1 MSNSETPVQTAECP
15 PAAVAA
21 PPATPVQVSPPAGPD
36 PVTLVMI
43 ALGVVVV
50 AALYLAR
57 EVLIPITLAILLSFV
72 LGPVVSLF
80 RRLQLPRVP
89 AVLLAVLL
97 ALCIIATLGS
107 VIGVQIASLAPD
119 LPRYASTVEQKI
131 NAVQGFAVGQLS
143 QIVARVGD
151 RVRSKSEGQSPT
163 AEPTARSS
171 EAGQNPIPVE
181 VHQPNPGPLEIA
193 QRVLAPILNPLET
206 SLIVLIVSIFILL
219 QREDLRDRLIRLF
232 GASDLHRT
240 TTALDEAAH
249 RLSRYF
255 LSQLVINA
263 AFGIV
268 IGVGLFLIGLP
279 SPVLW
284 GILGA
289 LLRFVPYIGSAIA
302 AILPITL
309 AAGVSPGWM
318 MALETAALFL
328 AVETLT
334 GQFLEPLIYGHSTGL
349 SPVSVVVAAIFW
361 TWLWGPI
368 GLILSTPLTLCLVI
382 LGRHVQRLEFL
393 DVILGDRPALTP
405 VENFYQRM
413 LANDPDEALD
423 QAELLLKERSLTAY
437 YDEIALRGLQLA
449 ANDAQRGVL
458 NADQLERIKNG
469 MRDLVRDLAGHDDR
483 DPSAEE
489 EAEAAETGSQAER
502 EIATSSPPRAAVA
515 PLAPAWRTEAPV
527 LCLAGR
533 GTLDEAATAM
543 LAQLLTKHNLGS
555 RVAPHEAASREYIAA
570 LDIEGLGMVCISYL
584 EIIGSPAHLRYLVRR
599 LRGRLP
605 TGTPILVGLWQ
616 TEDEVLHDHALQ
628 SLVGADHYTTSLREA
643 VETCVRVAHEPAAEA
658 GIAASD
664 RMSSAKIIALA
675 P

>member
-1 MSNSETPVQTAECP
+1 
-15 PAAVAA
+15 
-21 PPATPVQVSPPAGPD
+21 
-36 PVTLVMI
+36 
-43 ALGVVVV
+43 
-50 AALYLAR
+50 
-57 EVLIPITLAILLSFV
+57 
-72 LGPVVSLF
+72 
-80 RRLQLPRVP
+80 
-89 AVLLAVLL
+89 
-97 ALCIIATLGS
+97 
-107 VIGVQIASLAPD
+107 
-119 LPRYASTVEQKI
+119 
-131 NAVQGFAVGQLS
+131 
-143 QIVARVGD
+143 
-151 RVRSKSEGQSPT
+151 
-163 AEPTARSS
+163 
-171 EAGQNPIPVE
+171 
-181 VHQPNPGPLEIA
+181 LEIA
-193 QRVLAPILNPLET
+193 QRVLAPVLNPLET

-255 LSQLVINA
+255 LSQLAINT
-263 AFGIV
+263 AFGLV
-268 IGVGLFLIGLP
+268 IGVGLFLIGVP

-284 GILGA
+284 AILGA

-302 AILPITL
+302 AILPIAL

-318 MALETAALFL
+318 MAVETAALFL
-328 AVETLT
+328 AVETLI

-437 YDEIALRGLQLA
+437 YDEIALKGLQLA

-469 MRDLVRDLAGHDDR
+469 MRELVRDLADHDDR
-483 DPSAEE
+483 DPSPEE
-489 EAEAAETGSQAER
+489 EAEAAEMGSQAER
-502 EIATSSPPRAAVA
+502 DIAKPSPPATAVEQ
-515 PLAPAWRTEAPV
+515 LAPAWRTEAAV

-543 LAQLLTKHNLGS
+543 LAQLLRKHNLGS
-555 RVAPHEAASREYIAA
+555 RVAPHEAASREHIPA
-570 LDIEGLGMVCISYL
+570 LDIEGVAMVCISYL
-584 EIIGSPAHLRYLVRR
+584 EISGSPAHLRYLVRR

-605 TGTPILVGLWQ
+605 TGTPILVGLWR
-616 TEDEVLHDHALQ
+616 TEDEVLHDDALQ

-658 GIAASD
+658 GSAASD
-664 RMSSAKIIALA
+664 RTSSAKIIALA
-675 P
+675 Q